1 VQGLFARFRAQFA
14 AWFFPFPARFS
25 LRFRER
31 FELAFLSVFVR
42 QQTIEG
48 CGESSYESCEYLRLD
63 KGGNK
68 LFLHFSFL

>member
-31 FELAFLSVFVR
+31 FELAFLFVYVR
-42 QQTIEG
+42 RQTIEG
-48 CGESSYESCEYLRLD
+48 CAVSSYVSCEHLRLD
-63 KGGNK
+63 KDGNK

>member
-1 VQGLFARFRAQFA
+1 MQGLFEKFRAQFA

-31 FELAFLSVFVR
+31 FELGFLSVYVR
-42 QQTIEG
+42 QQTIED
-48 CGESSYESCEYLRLD
+48 CGESSYVSCEYLRLD
-63 KGGNK
+63 KDGNK